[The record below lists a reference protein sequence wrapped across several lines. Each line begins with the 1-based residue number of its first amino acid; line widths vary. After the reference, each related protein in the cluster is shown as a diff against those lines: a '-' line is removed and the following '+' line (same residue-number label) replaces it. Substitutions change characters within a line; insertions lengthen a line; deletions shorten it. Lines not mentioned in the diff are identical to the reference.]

1 MNLLALALFS
11 SIGLLT
17 LAITFGI
24 ALHQELAAG
33 RRRLRWA
40 EPGRR
45 PPGEP
50 REAPLSGPVREP
62 GRALRDPRPLLCFE
76 RDRL

>member
-17 LAITFGI
+17 LVITFGI

-50 REAPLSGPVREP
+50 REAALSGP